1 MADPTKPSVTLA
13 TVDGPLHPTPPH
25 PSTAFQTTLTFPPD
39 IPAILTMIKELAAYE
54 HAEDKV
60 EATEESLLR
69 TLTFAPSPASAV
81 QPHTNPGYAKTLL
94 LRLPTSSSSDHPS
107 AIAGMAMY
115 FHNYSTWRSKPGVYL
130 EDLYV
135 RPQYRKRGYGK
146 LLIQALA
153 QECCRIG
160 GARLDWTC
168 LRWNTPSLEFY
179 DSLGAKRQED
189 WIGLRV
195 DGRELE
201 DLALGRTKV
210 LRDGV

>member
-13 TVDGPLHPTPPH
+13 TVD
-25 PSTAFQTTLTFPPD
+25 D

-69 TLTFAPSPASAV
+69 TLTFAPSPAGAT

-94 LRLPTSSSSDHPS
+94 LRLPTTPSSSNPSDTPA

-115 FHNYSTWRSKPGVYL
+115 FNNYSTWRSKPGVYL

-146 LLIQALA
+146 MLIQALA

-189 WIGLRV
+189 WVGLRV
-195 DGRELE
+195 DGRDLE

>member
-1 MADPTKPSVTLA
+1 MADPTKSSVTMA
-13 TVDGPLHPTPPH
+13 TVD
-25 PSTAFQTTLTFPPD
+25 D

-69 TLTFAPSPASAV
+69 TLTFAPSPASST

-94 LRLPTSSSSDHPS
+94 LRLPSSPTDPADTPS

-115 FHNYSTWRSKPGVYL
+115 FNNYSTWRSKPGVYL

-146 LLIQALA
+146 MLIQALA
-153 QECCRIG
+153 QECYRIG

-179 DSLGAKRQED
+179 DS
-189 WIGLRV
+189 
-195 DGRELE
+195 
-201 DLALGRTKV
+201 
-210 LRDGV
+210 

>member
-13 TVDGPLHPTPPH
+13 TVD
-25 PSTAFQTTLTFPPD
+25 D

-94 LRLPTSSSSDHPS
+94 LRLPTTPSSSKPSDTPA

-115 FHNYSTWRSKPGVYL
+115 FNNYSTWRSKPGVYL

-146 LLIQALA
+146 MLIQALA

-189 WIGLRV
+189 WVGLRV
-195 DGRELE
+195 DGRDLE

>member
-1 MADPTKPSVTLA
+1 MADPTKPSVTMA
-13 TVDGPLHPTPPH
+13 TVD
-25 PSTAFQTTLTFPPD
+25 D

-69 TLTFAPSPASAV
+69 TLTFAPSPASST

-94 LRLPTSSSSDHPS
+94 LRLPSSPTDPADHPS

-115 FHNYSTWRSKPGVYL
+115 FNNYSTWRSKPGVYL

-146 LLIQALA
+146 MLIQALA

-189 WIGLRV
+189 WVGLRV
-195 DGRELE
+195 DGQDLE

>member
-13 TVDGPLHPTPPH
+13 TVD
-25 PSTAFQTTLTFPPD
+25 D

-69 TLTFAPSPASAV
+69 TLTFAPSPATAS

-94 LRLPTSSSSDHPS
+94 LRLPTTPTSNSSDVPA

-115 FHNYSTWRSKPGVYL
+115 FNNYSTWRSKPGVYL

-146 LLIQALA
+146 MLIQALA

-189 WIGLRV
+189 WVGLRV

>member
-1 MADPTKPSVTLA
+1 MADATKPSVTMA
-13 TVDGPLHPTPPH
+13 TVDGSSRRL
-25 PSTAFQTTLTFPPD
+25 PSTTNHANLPVHPD

-69 TLTFAPSPASAV
+69 TLTFAPSPASAT

-94 LRLPTSSSSDHPS
+94 LRLPSSPTDPADHPS

-115 FHNYSTWRSKPGVYL
+115 FNNYSTWRSKPGVYL

-146 LLIQALA
+146 MLIQALA
-153 QECCRIG
+153 QEC
-160 GARLDWTC
+160 
-168 LRWNTPSLEFY
+168 
-179 DSLGAKRQED
+179 
-189 WIGLRV
+189 
-195 DGRELE
+195 
-201 DLALGRTKV
+201 
-210 LRDGV
+210 